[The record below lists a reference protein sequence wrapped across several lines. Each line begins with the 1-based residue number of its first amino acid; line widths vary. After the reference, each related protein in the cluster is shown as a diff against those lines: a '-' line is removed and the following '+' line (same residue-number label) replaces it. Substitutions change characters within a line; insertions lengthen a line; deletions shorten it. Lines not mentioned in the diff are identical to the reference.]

1 MILLYAKC
9 HTSPMA
15 WAHPC
20 VLRSRCISRSALSVY
35 RRLHGPI
42 LYTFSFSLPGTVPDW
57 ITYTICCFNFE
68 MTVPESSLLWDCK
81 LSCGWCP
88 QPLRSGVPLSWCV
101 RTQNRSGTGGQR
113 RVQTW
118 EEVTWKWHLMPELT
132 EFFSFPYI
140 GSLQIQYNL
149 GGTRQPYNIDVDH
162 RNMANGQP
170 HSVNITRHERTI
182 ILKVSMCVRVSCTS

>member
-9 HTSPMA
+9 HTSPMV

-42 LYTFSFSLPGTVPDW
+42 LYTFSFSFPGTVPDW
-57 ITYTICCFNFE
+57 TIYTICCFNFE

-88 QPLRSGVPLSWCV
+88 QPLPSGVPLSWCQNSERKRDW
-101 RTQNRSGTGGQR
+101 RTAKGANLRGSDLKVTPDAR
-113 RVQTW
+113 TYRVF
-118 EEVTWKWHLMPELT
+118 
-132 EFFSFPYI
+132 FFSLCRKPTD
-140 GSLQIQYNL
+140 SV
-149 GGTRQPYNIDVDH
+149 QPG
-162 RNMANGQP
+162 RNQTA
-170 HSVNITRHERTI
+170 I
-182 ILKVSMCVRVSCTS
+182 